1 MQSRGPGGVGVL
13 IRREKGGY
21 GADLTT
27 CREAVSVMKRQELF
41 LAMHRA
47 MLEALG
53 PSGWWPAD
61 SAFEMAVGAIL
72 TQNTN
77 WANVAR
83 AIDNLKASGA
93 FSAQGLFALP
103 AAELAELIRPA
114 GYFRVKAAR
123 LRNLLALI
131 VQDLGGD
138 ITTLADQGLDAA
150 RQTLLA
156 VRGVGP
162 ETADS
167 ILLYGLS
174 LPSFVVDTYTARI
187 CSRHALAA
195 EDAGYEE
202 LRELFMDALPE
213 DVALYNELHALLV
226 RVGNGWCRPRAPRC
240 ETCPLGAF
248 LPA

>member
-1 MQSRGPGGVGVL
+1 
-13 IRREKGGY
+13 
-21 GADLTT
+21 
-27 CREAVSVMKRQELF
+27 MKRRELF

-47 MLEALG
+47 MLDALG
-53 PSGWWPAD
+53 QSGWWPAD

-77 WANVAR
+77 WANVVR
-83 AIDNLKASGA
+83 AIDNLKTAGR
-93 FSAQGLFALP
+93 FSAEALCALP
-103 AAELAELIRPA
+103 ADELAELIKPA

-131 VQDLGGD
+131 VQELGGD
-138 ITTLADQGLDAA
+138 ITTLAERGLDAA
-150 RQTLLA
+150 RERLLA
-156 VRGVGP
+156 VKGVGP

-187 CSRHALAA
+187 CNRHALAP

-213 DVALYNELHALLV
+213 DTALYNEFHALLV

-240 ETCPLGAF
+240 DTCPLGAF
-248 LPA
+248 LP

>member
-1 MQSRGPGGVGVL
+1 
-13 IRREKGGY
+13 
-21 GADLTT
+21 
-27 CREAVSVMKRQELF
+27 
-41 LAMHRA
+41 
-47 MLEALG
+47 MLDALG

-77 WANVAR
+77 WANVVR
-83 AIDNLKASGA
+83 AIDNLKAAGR
-93 FSAQGLFALP
+93 FSAEALYALP
-103 AAELAELIRPA
+103 ADELAELIKPA

-131 VQDLGGD
+131 VQELGGD
-138 ITTLADQGLDAA
+138 ITTLAADGLDAA
-150 RQTLLA
+150 RERLLM
-156 VRGVGP
+156 VKGVGP

-174 LPSFVVDTYTARI
+174 LPSFVVDAYTARI
-187 CSRHALAA
+187 CNRHALAP

-213 DVALYNELHALLV
+213 DTALYNEFHALLV

-240 ETCPLGAF
+240 DTCPLGAF
-248 LPA
+248 LP

>member
-1 MQSRGPGGVGVL
+1 
-13 IRREKGGY
+13 
-21 GADLTT
+21 
-27 CREAVSVMKRQELF
+27 MKRRELF

-47 MLEALG
+47 MLDALG

-77 WANVAR
+77 WANVVR
-83 AIDNLKASGA
+83 AIDNLKAAGR
-93 FSAQGLFALP
+93 FSAEALYALP
-103 AAELAELIRPA
+103 ADELAELIKPA

-131 VQDLGGD
+131 VQELGGD
-138 ITTLADQGLDAA
+138 ITTLAADGLDAA
-150 RQTLLA
+150 RERLLM
-156 VRGVGP
+156 VKGVGP

-174 LPSFVVDTYTARI
+174 LPSFVVDAYTARI
-187 CSRHALAA
+187 CNRHALAP

-213 DVALYNELHALLV
+213 DTALYNEFHALLV

-240 ETCPLGAF
+240 DTCPLGAF
-248 LPA
+248 LP

>member
-1 MQSRGPGGVGVL
+1 
-13 IRREKGGY
+13 
-21 GADLTT
+21 
-27 CREAVSVMKRQELF
+27 MKRRELF

-47 MLEALG
+47 MLDALG

-77 WANVAR
+77 WANVVR
-83 AIDNLKASGA
+83 AIDNLKAAGR
-93 FSAQGLFALP
+93 FSAEALYALP
-103 AAELAELIRPA
+103 ADELAELIKPA
-114 GYFRVKAAR
+114 GYFRVKAVR

-131 VQDLGGD
+131 VQELGGD
-138 ITTLADQGLDAA
+138 ITTLAERGLDAA
-150 RQTLLA
+150 RELLLA
-156 VRGVGP
+156 VKGVGP

-187 CSRHALAA
+187 CNRHALAP

-213 DVALYNELHALLV
+213 DTALYNEFHALLV

-240 ETCPLGAF
+240 DTCPLGAF
-248 LPA
+248 LP

>member
-1 MQSRGPGGVGVL
+1 
-13 IRREKGGY
+13 
-21 GADLTT
+21 
-27 CREAVSVMKRQELF
+27 
-41 LAMHRA
+41 
-47 MLEALG
+47 MLDALG

-77 WANVAR
+77 WANVVR
-83 AIDNLKASGA
+83 AIDNLKAAGR
-93 FSAQGLFALP
+93 FSAEALYALP
-103 AAELAELIRPA
+103 ADELAELIKPA
-114 GYFRVKAAR
+114 GYFRVKAVR

-131 VQDLGGD
+131 VQELGGD
-138 ITTLADQGLDAA
+138 ITTLAERGLDAA
-150 RQTLLA
+150 RELLLA
-156 VRGVGP
+156 VKGVGP

-187 CSRHALAA
+187 CNRHALAP

-213 DVALYNELHALLV
+213 DTALYNEFHALLV

-240 ETCPLGAF
+240 DTCPLGAF
-248 LPA
+248 LP

>member
-1 MQSRGPGGVGVL
+1 
-13 IRREKGGY
+13 
-21 GADLTT
+21 
-27 CREAVSVMKRQELF
+27 
-41 LAMHRA
+41 
-47 MLEALG
+47 MLDALG
-53 PSGWWPAD
+53 QSGWWPAD

-77 WANVAR
+77 WANVVR
-83 AIDNLKASGA
+83 AIDNLKAAGR
-93 FSAQGLFALP
+93 FSAEALYALP
-103 AAELAELIRPA
+103 ADELAELIKPA

-131 VQDLGGD
+131 VQELGGD
-138 ITTLADQGLDAA
+138 ITTLAERGLDAA
-150 RQTLLA
+150 RELLLA
-156 VRGVGP
+156 VKGVGP

-187 CSRHALAA
+187 CNRHALAP

-213 DVALYNELHALLV
+213 DTALYNEFHALLV

-240 ETCPLGAF
+240 DTCPLGAF
-248 LPA
+248 LP

>member
-1 MQSRGPGGVGVL
+1 
-13 IRREKGGY
+13 
-21 GADLTT
+21 
-27 CREAVSVMKRQELF
+27 MKRWELF

-47 MLEALG
+47 MLDALG

-77 WANVAR
+77 WANVVR
-83 AIDNLKASGA
+83 AIDNLKAAGR
-93 FSAQGLFALP
+93 FSAEALYALP
-103 AAELAELIRPA
+103 ADDLAELIKPA
-114 GYFRVKAAR
+114 GYFRVKAVR

-131 VQDLGGD
+131 VQELGGD
-138 ITTLADQGLDAA
+138 ITTLAERGLDAA
-150 RQTLLA
+150 RERLLA
-156 VRGVGP
+156 VKGVGP

-187 CSRHALAA
+187 CNRHALAP

-213 DVALYNELHALLV
+213 DTALYNEFHALLV

-240 ETCPLGAF
+240 DTCPLGAF
-248 LPA
+248 LP

>member
-1 MQSRGPGGVGVL
+1 
-13 IRREKGGY
+13 
-21 GADLTT
+21 
-27 CREAVSVMKRQELF
+27 MKRRELF

-47 MLEALG
+47 MLDALG
-53 PSGWWPAD
+53 QSGWWPAD

-77 WANVAR
+77 WANVVR
-83 AIDNLKASGA
+83 AIDTLKTAGR
-93 FSAQGLFALP
+93 FSAEALYALP
-103 AAELAELIRPA
+103 ADELAELIKPA

-131 VQDLGGD
+131 VQELGGD
-138 ITTLADQGLDAA
+138 ITTLAERGLDAA
-150 RQTLLA
+150 RERLLA
-156 VRGVGP
+156 VKGVGP

-187 CSRHALAA
+187 CNRHALAP

-213 DVALYNELHALLV
+213 DTALYNEFHALLV

-240 ETCPLGAF
+240 DTCPLGAF
-248 LPA
+248 LP

>member
-1 MQSRGPGGVGVL
+1 
-13 IRREKGGY
+13 
-21 GADLTT
+21 
-27 CREAVSVMKRQELF
+27 MKRRELF
-41 LAMHRA
+41 LAMHQA

-83 AIDNLKASGA
+83 AIDNLKAAGR
-93 FSAQGLFALP
+93 FSAEALYALP
-103 AAELAELIRPA
+103 VEELAELIRPA

-131 VQDLGGD
+131 VHELGGD
-138 ITTLADQGLDAA
+138 ITALADGGLDAA
-150 RQTLLA
+150 RERLLA
-156 VRGVGP
+156 VKGVGP

-174 LPSFVVDTYTARI
+174 LPSFVVDAYTARI
-187 CSRHALAA
+187 CNRHALAP

-213 DVALYNELHALLV
+213 DTALYNEFHALLV

-240 ETCPLGAF
+240 DSCPLGPF
-248 LPA
+248 LP

>member
-1 MQSRGPGGVGVL
+1 
-13 IRREKGGY
+13 
-21 GADLTT
+21 
-27 CREAVSVMKRQELF
+27 
-41 LAMHRA
+41 

-83 AIDNLKASGA
+83 AIDNLKAAGR
-93 FSAQGLFALP
+93 FSAEALYALP
-103 AAELAELIRPA
+103 VEELAELIRPA

-131 VQDLGGD
+131 VHELGGD
-138 ITTLADQGLDAA
+138 ITALADGGLDAA
-150 RQTLLA
+150 RERLLA
-156 VRGVGP
+156 VKGVGP

-174 LPSFVVDTYTARI
+174 LPSFVVDAYTARI
-187 CSRHALAA
+187 CNRHALAP

-213 DVALYNELHALLV
+213 DTALYNEFHALLV

-240 ETCPLGAF
+240 DSCPLGPF
-248 LPA
+248 LP